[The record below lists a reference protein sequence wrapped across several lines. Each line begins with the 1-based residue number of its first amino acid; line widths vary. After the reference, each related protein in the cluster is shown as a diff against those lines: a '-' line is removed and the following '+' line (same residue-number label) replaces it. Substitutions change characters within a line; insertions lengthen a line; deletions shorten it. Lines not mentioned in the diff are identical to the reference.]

1 MVTRSRLV
9 RALQSPSRRMGAIGG
24 ARLVPCRAIAPA
36 RCFATSAPRLLS
48 QSQAVQHLAKL
59 TSETYPGLTRDAKY
73 ASLTADDIAYFKN
86 LLGGEQAV
94 IDGTIA
100 GSEDDL
106 KPFNE
111 DWMHKYRGQS
121 RLVLKPGSTEEVSQ
135 ILKYCNDKKLAV
147 VPQGGNTGLVGG
159 SVPIFDEIIINM
171 SRMNQIHSFDEVSG
185 SLVLDAGCILEVA
198 DQYLAERGYIFPLD
212 LGAKGSCHV
221 GGTVATNAGG
231 LRLLRYGSLH
241 GNVLGM
247 EAVLP
252 DGTIMNDLCAL
263 RKNNTGYDLKQLFI
277 GGEGTIGI
285 ITKLVIQCPQRS
297 AAVNVAY
304 FGLESFEKA
313 QLAFREAKKQLGEI
327 LSAFE
332 LMDSRTQ
339 EIVHRIKG
347 EERPLDGEHP
357 FYCLVETSGS
367 NGDHDY
373 EKLEKFLEDVLTKEI
388 VLDGVVAQG
397 EGQAKALWAWRESIT
412 ECIGHGGGVYKYD
425 VSIPLAE
432 MYSLVEDVKARMG
445 EAGLIGETEE
455 HPVSAV
461 VGYGHMGDSNLHLNV
476 AVRRY
481 DAKVEEALEPFVYE
495 WIEKRNGSISAEHG
509 LGLAKKK
516 YVQYSRNEAVIGLMK
531 QIKNL
536 YDPNKSP
543 ASPHKDHTHPPGA
556 RIYGLTRT
564 FRLLSHFHTFTL
576 ARVYKRETSN
586 TVDIMVGVPGKYK
599 GCETCRRRR
608 VKCSN
613 ERPFCQNCISSG
625 RTCEGYERERVF
637 ITGTPETKGRVASHP
652 KKTTPSKKPKASPSP
667 SVKADEQPESSNS
680 SLFGG
685 SQLFQPQAPLTS
697 AWDDYVRLTSGNQ
710 GGTGFPALITA
721 LQTNLQS
728 VARLETAIGGE
739 GAGDASPAGL
749 LSAIQFPPYAAA
761 ELLPVADDAFGMN
774 AQCFVRQKATNAEHD
789 STESYCAFL
798 FEHDSSGASWRL
810 TAEQMT
816 RLGPHYFA
824 SFPNHHFFVRVY
836 RPVAHPKSALDQL
849 FDLILQLPAIFEQM
863 DRTIHLQ
870 ATLAR
875 RTQAQDLLHHCLVVE
890 AQFRHW
896 MQEACRGTEE
906 HPYPFWAEEL
916 RSPGGAIPFA
926 NAYSFKDGVTGLM
939 FVYYWMAMI
948 PFHRCI
954 EHIHMAIFQPVV
966 DAYPNMWPELPPN
979 LQIDPAH
986 YQDGRELAAN
996 ICRGLDSALNSTVQP
1011 DLLLGPMTVAMD
1023 FYRDVNAASQDGV
1036 LEILWLDGF
1045 KKRLWA
1051 KAQAVTSVL
1060 QAHKWSELAKF

>member
-9 RALQSPSRRMGAIGG
+9 RVLQSPGRRMGAIGG
-24 ARLVPCRAIAPA
+24 ARLAPCHAISPA
-36 RCFATSAPRLLS
+36 RCFATSVPRLLS

-73 ASLTADDIAYFKN
+73 ASLTADDVAYFKD

-94 IDGTIA
+94 IDGTT
-100 GSEDDL
+100 GSAEDDL

-111 DWMHKYRGQS
+111 DWMHKYRGQG
-121 RLVLKPGSTEEVSQ
+121 RLVLKPGSTEDVSQ
-135 ILKYCNDKKLAV
+135 ILKYCNERKLAV

-252 DGTIMNDLCAL
+252 DGTVMNDLCAL

-304 FGLESFEKA
+304 FGLESYEKA

-339 EIVHRIKG
+339 QIVHKIKG
-347 EERPLDGEHP
+347 EERPLEGEHP
-357 FYCLVETSGS
+357 FYCLIETSGS

-388 VLDGVVAQG
+388 VVDGVVAQG
-397 EGQAKALWAWRESIT
+397 EGQAKALWSWRESIT

-516 YVQYSRNEAVIGLMK
+516 YVQYSRNETVIGLMK
-531 QIKNL
+531 QIKKL
-536 YDPNKSP
+536 YDP
-543 ASPHKDHTHPPGA
+543 
-556 RIYGLTRT
+556 
-564 FRLLSHFHTFTL
+564 
-576 ARVYKRETSN
+576 
-586 TVDIMVGVPGKYK
+586 
-599 GCETCRRRR
+599 
-608 VKCSN
+608 CSN

-667 SVKADEQPESSNS
+667 SVKASDEPGSSS
-680 SLFGG
+680 SSIFSG
-685 SQLFQPQAPLTS
+685 SQLFQPLAPLTS
-697 AWDDYVRLTSGNQ
+697 AWDDYVRLTPGGQ
-710 GGTGFPALITA
+710 GGTGFPALVTA

-728 VARLETAIGGE
+728 VARLEGAVGGE
-739 GAGDASPAGL
+739 GGGDGSAAGL

-774 AQCFVRQKATNAEHD
+774 AQCFVRQKATNSEHD

-798 FEHDSSGASWRL
+798 FEMSIALLSRRDTFLRAPEW
-810 TAEQMT
+810 TTIPWDQ
-816 RLGPHYFA
+816 
-824 SFPNHHFFVRVY
+824 
-836 RPVAHPKSALDQL
+836 HPKSALDQL
-849 FDLILQLPAIFEQM
+849 FDIILQLPAIFEQM
-863 DRTIHLQ
+863 DRIIHLQ

-875 RTQAQDLLHHCLVVE
+875 RTQAQELLHHCLVVE
-890 AQFRHW
+890 AQFRQW
-896 MQEACRGTEE
+896 LQEAYRGTEE

-926 NAYSFKDGVTGLM
+926 NAYTFKDGVTGLM

-1060 QAHKWSELAKF
+1060 QAHKWSEVAKF